1 MRRTIVF
8 FLMFVLFQGALALGQ
23 ENQVNHPKEA
33 AKPVGLG
40 HRSVVTAPKT
50 QVQKPAAPARNTQV
64 QRPAAVVRNAPARQP
79 VVINIS
85 RPSAGRNNQAF
96 HPVQQPVVRQPSYG
110 KVQWQ
115 AKPQPR
121 TQAAQQPVRAAQP
134 TQQYRN
140 QVNAGHVAD
149 PKFKAANAVHHHPYA
164 QGYVRKKLQKI
175 GVKVAPSYITD
186 RAEIVATDRA
196 HSIARFPKTGPDNRA
211 LSAKMVSPRHFNDNV
226 VRQHMSLVSGDDYR
240 HRFVTENANERQ
252 TNHYYWHQDKDF
264 NYCHYIDGSGYHWYG
279 WYAGDQYFW
288 TRNYAGRWWWYDTE
302 YSRWNFWN
310 DGFWWWQDPYHVG
323 DLYCYNNDTYIP
335 ANSADDQIVV
345 TSTDQPASSSYNCPD
360 GTRSVKIATP
370 LQDAF
375 LYDTANPPSFDP
387 IYLASGVQSVQF
399 SDMSNG
405 KPMEIILKLGDGS
418 FDMFDAQ
425 GNPYSPTYSGDDQ
438 AAPDA
443 TQP

>member
-1 MRRTIVF
+1 MTVF
-8 FLMFVLFQGALALGQ
+8 FLMVVLFQGVLALGQ
-23 ENQVNHPKEA
+23 ENQVNHLKA
-33 AKPVGLG
+33 GTKPEGLA
-40 HRSVVTAPKT
+40 HHAVLPARNSQTQKPSVSARNV
-50 QVQKPAAPARNTQV
+50 QVQKSV
-64 QRPAAVVRNAPARQP
+64 AVVRNAPARQP
-79 VVINIS
+79 VVININ
-85 RPSAGRNNQAF
+85 RPSIGRNNQAF
-96 HPVQQPVVRQPSYG
+96 HPVQQTVVHQPSYG

-121 TQAAQQPVRAAQP
+121 TQAVQQPARAAQP
-134 TQQYRN
+134 TQQSRN
-140 QVNAGHVAD
+140 LLNVGHVSE
-149 PKFKAANAVHHHPYA
+149 PTVKAANVVHHHPYA

-186 RAEIVATDRA
+186 RAEIIATDRA
-196 HSIARFPKTGPDNRA
+196 HSSIHVPLQGPDHRA
-211 LSAKMVSPRHFNDNV
+211 LSAKVVSPRHFNDNV

-240 HRFVTENANERQ
+240 RRMVTENAGERQ
-252 TNHYYWHQDKDF
+252 SNHYYWHRDKDF

-335 ANSADDQIVV
+335 TNSADDQIVV
-345 TSTDQPASSSYNCPD
+345 TSTDPMASSTYNSPD
-360 GTRSVKIATP
+360 GTRSVKIATQ

-387 IYLASGVQSVQF
+387 IYLASGVQNVQF
-399 SDMSNG
+399 SNTSNG
-405 KPMEIILKLGDGS
+405 RPLEIILKLGDGS
-418 FDMFDAQ
+418 FDMFDGQ
-425 GNPYSPTYSGDDQ
+425 GNPYNPGNSENGQTSS
-438 AAPDA
+438 DA

>member
-1 MRRTIVF
+1 MRRGIVF
-8 FLMFVLFQGALALGQ
+8 FLMFVLFQGSLALGQ
-23 ENQVNHPKEA
+23 ENQVSHPKEA

-40 HRSVVTAPKT
+40 HRSAVPAPKT
-50 QVQKPAAPARNTQV
+50 QVQKPS
-64 QRPAAVVRNAPARQP
+64 AVVRNAPARQP

-85 RPSAGRNNQAF
+85 RPSVGRNNQAF

-121 TQAAQQPVRAAQP
+121 SQAVQQPARLAQP

-140 QVNAGHVAD
+140 QLNAGHATD
-149 PKFKAANAVHHHPYA
+149 PAFKAANAAHHHPYA

-186 RAEIVATDRA
+186 RAEIVTTDRA
-196 HSIARFPKTGPDNRA
+196 HSMVRAPKTGPDHRP
-211 LSAKMVSPRHFNDNV
+211 LGAKMVSPRHFNDTV
-226 VRQHMSLVSGDDYR
+226 VRQHMSLVNGDDYR
-240 HRFVTENANERQ
+240 RRIVAENANERQ
-252 TNHYYWHQDKDF
+252 ANRYYWHQDRDF

-302 YSRWNFWN
+302 YGRWNFWN

-323 DLYCYNNDTYIP
+323 DLYCYNNDAYIP
-335 ANSADDQIVV
+335 ANSADDPIIV
-345 TSTDQPASSSYNCPD
+345 TSTDQPPASSFNSPD
-360 GTRSVKIATP
+360 GTRSVKFATS
-370 LQDAF
+370 LRDAF

-399 SDMSNG
+399 SDTSNG
-405 KPMEIILKLGDGS
+405 KPLEIILKLGDGS

-425 GNPYSPTYSGDDQ
+425 GNPYTPAHTVDENDGADS
-438 AAPDA
+438 AAP
-443 TQP
+443 